1 MPSWAAM
8 RDEVYIYTNRPELV
22 AETTAALKNA
32 IRTAH
37 KSGKFWRDLVI
48 TNVATAIEQIQ
59 TVNLND
65 SCPRFRGLAYVRDAT
80 EQHYKPTDIQDLLDA
95 DNYAKTNICYG
106 IGTTLKIRAA
116 SPQETYEIAYYQY
129 PAIDTGVEYTDWL
142 MDQYDDLVYLWAA
155 ATILGTTGE
164 SEIKQRLEAMAAIGF
179 ADLLQDNIEITG
191 R

>member
-1 MPSWAAM
+1 M
-8 RDEVYIYTNRPELV
+8 RSEVFNYTNRPELV
-22 AETTAALKNA
+22 SETTAALKNA

-48 TNVATAIEQIQ
+48 TSVAPAIEQIQ

-65 SCPRFRGLAYVRDAT
+65 SCPRFRGLAYVRDAQ
-80 EQHYKPTDIQDLLDA
+80 EVDYRPTDIQDLLDA

-129 PAIDTGVEYTDWL
+129 PLINTAVEYSDWL
-142 MDQYDDLVYLWAA
+142 LDQYDDLVYLWAA
-155 ATILGTTGE
+155 ATVLGTTGE
-164 SEIKQRLEAMAAIGF
+164 SEIKQRLEAMAAISF
-179 ADLLQDNIEITG
+179 ADLLQDNIEIQG